1 MVVNRIREPSGDHR
15 TISSYRHGGEGTKRA
30 TQAARAISSDSDD
43 DTRGNHGVGVG
54 DGMLVGVAVEGADG
68 VGVGVL
74 VGDSGTVEV
83 GNGVLA
89 GIGVAVELG
98 VLIIVGVGI
107 GDGVFVGT
115 GIAVKVVIAVGLGVL
130 VGTSAPSAPQ
140 KQPEAKENANGR
152 NAMRTIYGR
161 RFIASPRLIQGVDR
175 HDVERMNLQASQP
188 AAHSPRNPART
199 QEAQAPRL
207 RSKPSSLFSMSY
219 RHS

>member
-43 DTRGNHGVGVG
+43 DARSHGVGVG

-107 GDGVFVGT
+107 GDDVFVGT

-130 VGTSAPSAPQ
+130 VGTSAPSDPQ

-152 NAMRTIYGR
+152 NAMRTIDGR
-161 RFIASPRLIQGVDR
+161 RFIVSPRLIQGVDR
-175 HDVERMNLQASQP
+175 HDVERMNLLASEP
-188 AAHSPRNPART
+188 SAHYRNIRELELPIQHGLLAS
-199 QEAQAPRL
+199 EDSL
-207 RSKPSSLFSMSY
+207 R
-219 RHS
+219 